1 VFGECVPKYFDLMHQ
16 GRWDEAMA
24 IYWQIHPIR
33 MARLADMQTYA
44 GANFIHRPSWK
55 YQGWLNGFNG
65 GPLRLPVMR
74 LNDGATR
81 RLRDALIR
89 SKVIPADTSGDLG
102 EFYVGRNPA

>member
-1 VFGECVPKYFDLMHQ
+1 
-16 GRWDEAMA
+16 
-24 IYWQIHPIR
+24 
-33 MARLADMQTYA
+33 
-44 GANFIHRPSWK
+44 
-55 YQGWLNGFNG
+55 
-65 GPLRLPVMR
+65 MR